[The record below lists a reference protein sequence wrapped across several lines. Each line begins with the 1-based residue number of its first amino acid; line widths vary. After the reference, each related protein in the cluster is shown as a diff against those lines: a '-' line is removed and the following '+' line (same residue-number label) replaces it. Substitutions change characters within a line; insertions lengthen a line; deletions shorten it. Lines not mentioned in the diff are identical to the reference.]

1 MTFGKVIESLNI
13 YKTLNPW
20 LIIGIAGCVIIAW
33 LLNRDLEQQ
42 PIRYTLYG
50 IAFGITIKNVWN
62 ISFDIVLGILGIEA
76 LLLILSVLNQFEKE
90 KYGK

>member
-1 MTFGKVIESLNI
+1 MTFGKVIESLGICN
-13 YKTLNPW
+13 KLNPW
-20 LIIGIAGCVIIAW
+20 LTIGIVGCVIITW

-50 IAFGITIKNVWN
+50 FAFGMTIKGVWN
-62 ISFDIVLGILGIEA
+62 IDFDIALGILGIEA

-90 KYGK
+90 KYRE

>member
-1 MTFGKVIESLNI
+1 MTFGQVIESI
-13 YKTLNPW
+13 HFCKTLNPW
-20 LIIGIAGCVIIAW
+20 LIVGIIVCIWITW

-50 IAFGITIKNVWN
+50 VAFGMTIKGVWN
-62 ISFDIVLGILGIEA
+62 ISFDIALGILGIEA

-90 KYGK
+90 KNGE